1 VGFLVRDRIEGP
13 CLLFH
18 LTDEPV
24 VLKTDNTNA
33 AEVKQWQINDGKVM
47 AAMVNSVKQ
56 SMIMSL
62 SKFQTAKA
70 IWSSLKQRYVQ
81 DSGALLHSL
90 MQQTH
95 VIQQNDMSI
104 DEYFTSFDRLMG
116 SLTSMVPTCTSD
128 SCPAHNFIAKLLTY
142 RFVMGVREEFD
153 SIRKRLLHD
162 SSDLTMA
169 KALSDLLAEE
179 TRLKSMSAAPVP
191 VSHSVLAASQKYSTS
206 RGTSS
211 EPCKH
216 CGKTTHTAENCFS
229 VHP

>member
-1 VGFLVRDRIEGP
+1 MKGHG
-13 CLLFH
+13 LLFH

-70 IWSSLKQRYVQ
+70 IWSFLKQRYVQ

-95 VIQQNDMSI
+95 VIEQNDMFI
-104 DEYFTSFDRLMG
+104 DEYFTAF
-116 SLTSMVPTCTSD
+116 
-128 SCPAHNFIAKLLTY
+128 
-142 RFVMGVREEFD
+142 
-153 SIRKRLLHD
+153 
-162 SSDLTMA
+162 
-169 KALSDLLAEE
+169 
-179 TRLKSMSAAPVP
+179 
-191 VSHSVLAASQKYSTS
+191 
-206 RGTSS
+206 
-211 EPCKH
+211 
-216 CGKTTHTAENCFS
+216 
-229 VHP
+229 